1 MIFVVPAVAFAD
13 TDKPRLHPHDIEIER
28 LSNDMKLYDRSE
40 PSHDESSLLLPRFY
54 AVYADELYKCIVE
67 QIYLE
72 HFDVAIAL
80 SHKFLD
86 TIDVGPYAE
95 KVLFWLASMYLAIG
109 SDHQAQKFFDKLKY
123 GAYRDDAT
131 QAVAMLAKKS
141 VRAEPTF

>member
-13 TDKPRLHPHDIEIER
+13 TDNPLLHPHDVEIER
-28 LSNDMKLYDRSE
+28 LSNDMKLYDRSK
-40 PSHDESSLLLPRFY
+40 PGHDESSLLLPKY
-54 AVYADELYKCIVE
+54 YGVYADDLYNCIVE
-67 QIYLE
+67 QIYLG

-123 GAYRDDAT
+123 GAYRDDAA